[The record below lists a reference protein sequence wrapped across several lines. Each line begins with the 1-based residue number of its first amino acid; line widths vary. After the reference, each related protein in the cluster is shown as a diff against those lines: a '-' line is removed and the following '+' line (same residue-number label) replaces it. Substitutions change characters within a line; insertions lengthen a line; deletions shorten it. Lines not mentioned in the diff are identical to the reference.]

1 MTLPNN
7 LKDLQKMC
15 EERSLK
21 FKGKTK
27 AQLKE
32 LLSIEVV
39 VVNDDAIHE
48 DLTTLTLKAL
58 NEMCSEIG
66 LSKYGT
72 KTELIKRL
80 ESKTPEG
87 LTTMSWNK
95 RGQKHQG

>member
-7 LKDLQKMC
+7 LKVLQRMC

-48 DLTTLTLKAL
+48 DLTALTVKAL
-58 NEMCSEIG
+58 KEKCSERG

-72 KTELIKRL
+72 KL
-80 ESKTPEG
+80 S
-87 LTTMSWNK
+87 
-95 RGQKHQG
+95 